1 MKPWKSSFQIPGCTQ
16 PGVEQSKIS
25 PSFPSLFAGRSASLE
40 QASYNYAALRFAQLA
55 DQIGQIVYS
64 LEEASK
70 STSIYKHLQV
80 VFFSRPRDR
89 YFLEAKPCLQS
100 IFTEVTTTEITNY
113 RMTIWTIKVTSYF
126 TYPTREYSSSQP
138 CLQFSDQS
146 QSPNHSQGKNLLFA
160 VKKAPLSAASLRYY
174 QQSPLIR
181 ILNSTP
187 GEITSSFPR
196 HGFSLQY
203 DESHDVKRGMK
214 KPVECSC
221 PGI

>member
-1 MKPWKSSFQIPGCTQ
+1 M
-16 PGVEQSKIS
+16 EQSKIS

-113 RMTIWTIKVTSYF
+113 RMTIWTTKVTSYF
-126 TYPTREYSSSQP
+126 TYPTREYRSSQP

-146 QSPNHSQGKNLLFA
+146 HSPNHSQGINLLFA

-174 QQSPLIR
+174 QQSP
-181 ILNSTP
+181 
-187 GEITSSFPR
+187 
-196 HGFSLQY
+196 
-203 DESHDVKRGMK
+203 
-214 KPVECSC
+214 
-221 PGI
+221 